1 MKLEWES
8 EEKQMQKTSEIRIMT
23 YAENGREY
31 FRAIIYDTK
40 SRTWKE
46 LGAGLDADVNLMIM
60 CAKEVREKF
69 ERGVTVAKKQ
79 SR

>member
-1 MKLEWES
+1 MAK
-8 EEKQMQKTSEIRIMT
+8 KTSEIRLLT
-23 YAENGREY
+23 YLENDGREY
-31 FRAIIYDTK
+31 FRAIIFDTK
-40 SRTWKE
+40 TRTWRE

>member
-1 MKLEWES
+1 MAK
-8 EEKQMQKTSEIRIMT
+8 KTSEIRMLT
-23 YAENGREY
+23 YLENDGREY

-40 SRTWKE
+40 TRTWRE

-60 CAKEVREKF
+60 CAKEARDKF
-69 ERGVTVAKKQ
+69 ERGVDIAKKQ

>member
-1 MKLEWES
+1 MAK
-8 EEKQMQKTSEIRIMT
+8 KTSEIRLLT
-23 YAENGREY
+23 YLENDGREY
-31 FRAIIYDTK
+31 FRAIIFDTK
-40 SRTWKE
+40 NRTWRE

>member
-1 MKLEWES
+1 MAK
-8 EEKQMQKTSEIRIMT
+8 KTSEIRLLT
-23 YAENGREY
+23 YLENDGREY

-46 LGAGLDADVNLMIM
+46 LGRGLDADVHLMLI
-60 CAKEVREKF
+60 CANDVRYKF
-69 ERGVTVAKKQ
+69 ERGVKIAKKQ

>member
-1 MKLEWES
+1 MAK
-8 EEKQMQKTSEIRIMT
+8 KTSEIRLLT
-23 YAENGREY
+23 YLENDGREY

-40 SRTWKE
+40 TRCWRE

>member
-1 MKLEWES
+1 MAK
-8 EEKQMQKTSEIRIMT
+8 KTSEIRLLT
-23 YAENGREY
+23 YLENDGREY
-31 FRAIIYDTK
+31 FRAIIYDVKT
-40 SRTWKE
+40 RTWKE

-69 ERGVTVAKKQ
+69 ERGVNVAKKQ

>member
-1 MKLEWES
+1 MAK
-8 EEKQMQKTSEIRIMT
+8 KTSEIRLLT
-23 YAENGREY
+23 YLENDGREY

-69 ERGVTVAKKQ
+69 ERGVNVAKKQ

>member
-1 MKLEWES
+1 MAK
-8 EEKQMQKTSEIRIMT
+8 KTSEIRLLT
-23 YAENGREY
+23 YLENDGREY

-40 SRTWKE
+40 TRTWKE

-69 ERGVTVAKKQ
+69 ERGVTVAKEQ